1 MEKIELKNSQGK
13 VIGTVDAAEWNAQT
27 QEYRDA
33 FMAQFEPQPEQATA
47 PTQRLRA
54 AIGQG
59 AMLGFGDEAMAALRA
74 PFGEGSMSE
83 NYDAALADE
92 RAKLAAYRQAYP
104 YSSLGWE
111 MLGAAA
117 PALASA
123 GAAAPVTGGRIAAAM
138 AGGLRGAIGGAKAG
152 AIYGFGSGEGDV
164 FNRAANAGV
173 QGMLGGGIGGALGA
187 VGGAVS
193 RSLDGL
199 VNWVRNKTGDR
210 MAGAVANEVQ
220 RLAEQG
226 GLTPDEVIDGVRRGT
241 IMAENRTLE
250 SMIRRFYA
258 EGGPAGAEIKTTLTA
273 RPRETR
279 DVAMGEAQSALGSP
293 GNPLANRRVSEQA
306 TKEAEDIAY
315 EQAFRPGGV
324 EALAP
329 NDIVASMATI
339 AQRAPNALKAAAE
352 AARVKYGVTPFF
364 TEAADGSI
372 QFGRAPTLREAELT
386 YRSLRDM
393 AGKAYAD
400 KAGTLGGALKDL
412 GEAFK
417 GRLDVA
423 SPPLAAA
430 RAEAKVVRDA
440 RDAFTA
446 GTEAFRKSPDELALL
461 LDDITALG
469 GDAMAA
475 FREGVLTSLRAAMS
489 KPSAAP
495 GLMRSLA
502 DETTGP
508 GTALRMA
515 LPPGTAD
522 DVLRALD
529 VAANAQRAS
538 SAIIGGSQTAQTMMA
553 PSVGGAVNV
562 GQEIASGMGGDM
574 FAWLRLI
581 SGVAD
586 NITPNLTDAQRLE
599 VARIVLS
606 KDPALVERALK
617 DSSVVGQLQRATADA
632 IDRVTAGAVRAAPA
646 GTAGIP
652 RITVTK

>member
-33 FMAQFEPQPEQATA
+33 FMAQFETAPEQATA

-54 AIGQG
+54 AVGQG

-74 PFGEGSMSE
+74 PFGEGSLSE
-83 NYDAALADE
+83 NYGTALADE
-92 RAKLAAYRQAYP
+92 RAKLAAYRQSYP
-104 YSSLGWE
+104 YSSLGYE

-117 PALASA
+117 PALLSG
-123 GAAAPVTGGRIAAAM
+123 GAAAPVAGGRMAAAL
-138 AGGLRGAIGGAKAG
+138 AGGVRGAVGGAKAG
-152 AIYGFGSGEGDV
+152 AVYGFGSGEGGLV
-164 FNRAANAGV
+164 NRAANAGV
-173 QGMLGGGIGGALGA
+173 QGMFGAGLGGALGA
-187 VGGAVS
+187 AGGAIS
-193 RSLDGL
+193 RSLNGL
-199 VNWVRNKTGDR
+199 VNWVRNKSGDR

-220 RLAEQG
+220 RLVEQG
-226 GLTPDEVIDGVRRGT
+226 GMTADEVIDGVANGT
-241 IMAENRTLE
+241 LMAENRTLE

-273 RPRETR
+273 RPGETR
-279 DVAMGEAQSALGSP
+279 AAALGEAQSALGSP

-315 EQAFRPGGV
+315 EQAFRPGNV
-324 EALAP
+324 EAIAP
-329 NDIVASMATI
+329 DDVVSAMATI
-339 AQRAPNALKAAAE
+339 ARRAPNALKAAAE
-352 AARVKYGVTPFF
+352 VARVKYGITPFV

-372 QFGRAPTLREAELT
+372 QFARAPTLREAELT

-393 AGKAYAD
+393 AGSAYASSS
-400 KAGTLGGALKDL
+400 GTLGGALKDL
-412 GEAFK
+412 GEGFK

-430 RAEAKVVRDA
+430 RAEAKTVRDA

-461 LDDITALG
+461 MDDITALG
-469 GDAMAA
+469 GDAVAA
-475 FREGVLTSLRAAMS
+475 FREGMLTSLRAGMS

-502 DETTGP
+502 DETPGP
-508 GTALRMA
+508 GTALRLA
-515 LPPGTAD
+515 LPPDTAD
-522 DVLRALD
+522 EVLRTLG

-538 SAIIGGSQTAQTMMA
+538 SGIVGGSQTAQTMMA

-586 NITPNLTDAQRLE
+586 NITPGLSDAQRLE

-617 DSSVVGQLQRATADA
+617 DNSVAGQLQRSTAEA
-632 IDRVTAGAVRAAPA
+632 ISRVTAGATRAAPSA
-646 GTAGIP
+646 TAGIP
-652 RITVTK
+652 RITITK

>member
-13 VIGTVDAAEWNAQT
+13 VIGTVDRAEWEGYT

-33 FMAQFEPQPEQATA
+33 FMAKFEPQPEQATA
-47 PTQRLRA
+47 PTERLRA

-74 PFGEGSMSE
+74 PFGDGTMSE
-83 NYDAALADE
+83 NYDAALTDE
-92 RAKLAAYRQAYP
+92 RARLAAYREAYP
-104 YSSLGWE
+104 ASSLGYE

-117 PALASA
+117 PVLLSG
-123 GAAAPVTGGRIAAAM
+123 GAAAPVAGGRMAAAL
-138 AGGLRGAIGGAKAG
+138 AGGVRGAIGGAKAG
-152 AIYGFGSGEGDV
+152 MAYGFGSGEGGV
-164 FNRAANAGV
+164 VNRAANAGV
-173 QGMLGGGIGGALGA
+173 EGILGGGIGGALGA
-187 VGGAVS
+187 LGGVVG

-199 VNWVRNKTGDR
+199 VNWVRNKSGDR
-210 MAGAVANEVQ
+210 MAGVVASEVQ
-220 RLAEQG
+220 RLAQQG
-226 GLTPDEVIDGVRRGT
+226 GMTPDEVIDGVRNGT
-241 IMAENRTLE
+241 LMAENRTLE

-258 EGGPAGAEIKTTLTA
+258 EGGPAGAEIKTTLSA
-273 RPRETR
+273 RPGETR
-279 DVAMGEAQSALGSP
+279 AAAMEQAQAALGSP

-324 EALAP
+324 EAMAP
-329 NDIVASMATI
+329 DNLVAAMADIAG
-339 AQRAPNALKAAAE
+339 RAPNALKAAAE
-352 AARVKYGVTPFF
+352 VARVKYGITPFF
-364 TEAADGSI
+364 TEAADGTI

-412 GEAFK
+412 GEGFK
-417 GRLDVA
+417 GRLDAA
-423 SPPLAAA
+423 SPPLATA

-461 LDDITALG
+461 MDDITALG
-469 GDAMAA
+469 PDAVAA
-475 FREGVLTSLRAAMS
+475 FREGMLTSLRAGMS

-495 GLMRSLA
+495 GMMRSLS
-502 DETTGP
+502 DEATGP
-508 GTALRMA
+508 GTALRLA

-522 DVLRALD
+522 DVTRALD
-529 VAANAQRAS
+529 VASNAQRAS

-553 PSVGGAVNV
+553 PTVGGAVNV
-562 GQEIASGMGGDM
+562 GQEIVSGIGGDLM
-574 FAWLRLI
+574 AWARLI
-581 SGVAD
+581 GGLAD
-586 NITPNLTDAQRLE
+586 NVNPSLTDAQRLE

-617 DSSVVGQLQRATADA
+617 DSSMVGQLQRATIEA
-632 IDRVTAGAVRAAPA
+632 IDRVTAGATRAAPSA
-646 GTAGIP
+646 ASGIP
-652 RITVTK
+652 RITISK

>member
-1 MEKIELKNSQGK
+1 MAKIELKNSQGK
-13 VIGTVDAAEWNAQT
+13 VIGTVDAAEWMGQT

-33 FMAQFEPQPEQATA
+33 FLAQFEPQAEQAAA

-74 PFGEGSMSE
+74 PFGEGSLSE

-92 RAKLAAYRQAYP
+92 RAKLAAYRTAYP
-104 YSSLGWE
+104 YSSLGYE

-117 PALASA
+117 PALLSA
-123 GAAAPVTGGRIAAAM
+123 GSAAPVAGGRMAAAL
-138 AGGLRGAIGGAKAG
+138 AGGVRGALSGAKTG
-152 AIYGFGSGEGDV
+152 AIYGFGSGEGGMAE
-164 FNRAANAGV
+164 RAANAGV
-173 QGMLGGGIGGALGA
+173 QGMFGAGLGGALGA
-187 VGGAVS
+187 LGGAIS

-199 VNWVRNKTGDR
+199 VNWVRNKSGDR
-210 MAGAVANEVQ
+210 MAGAVANAVQ
-220 RLAEQG
+220 QLAQQG
-226 GLTPDEVIDGVRRGT
+226 GLTADEVIEGVRNGT
-241 IMAENRTLE
+241 LMAENRTLE

-258 EGGPAGAEIKTTLTA
+258 EGGPAGAEIKTTLSA
-273 RPRETR
+273 RPAETR
-279 DVAMGEAQSALGSP
+279 AAAMDQAQSALGSP

-306 TKEAEDIAY
+306 TKETEDIAY

-324 EALAP
+324 EAMAP
-329 NDIVASMATI
+329 DNIVASMADI
-339 AQRAPNALKAAAE
+339 ARRAPNALKAAAE
-352 AARVKYGVTPFF
+352 VARVKYGVTPFF
-364 TEAADGSI
+364 TEAADGTI

-417 GRLDVA
+417 GRLDIA

-430 RAEAKVVRDA
+430 RAEASKVRSA
-440 RDAFTA
+440 RDAFVA

-461 LDDITALG
+461 LDDINAMG
-469 GDAMAA
+469 ADAMAA
-475 FREGVLTSLRAAMS
+475 FREGVLTSLRAGMS

-502 DETTGP
+502 DEGTGP
-508 GTALRMA
+508 GTALRLA

-522 DVLRALD
+522 DVTRALD
-529 VAANAQRAS
+529 VASNAQRAS
-538 SAIIGGSQTAQTMMA
+538 GAIIGGSQTAQTMMA
-553 PSVGGAVNV
+553 PSASSAVNV
-562 GQEIASGMGGDM
+562 GQEIVSGMGGDLM
-574 FAWLRLI
+574 AWARLI
-581 SGVAD
+581 GNLAD
-586 NITPNLTDAQRLE
+586 NVSPSLTDAQRLE

-617 DSSVVGQLQRATADA
+617 DNSLVGQLQKSVVEA
-632 IDRVTAGAVRAAPA
+632 IDRVTAGATRAAPSA
-646 GTAGIP
+646 ASGIP
-652 RITVTK
+652 RITISK

>member
-33 FMAQFEPQPEQATA
+33 FMAQFEAAPEQATA

-54 AIGQG
+54 ALGQG

-104 YSSLGWE
+104 YSSLGYE

-117 PALASA
+117 PALLSG
-123 GAAAPVTGGRIAAAM
+123 GAAAPVAGGRMAAAL
-138 AGGLRGAIGGAKAG
+138 AGGVRGAVGGAKAG
-152 AIYGFGSGEGDV
+152 AVYGFGSGEGGLV
-164 FNRAANAGV
+164 NRAANAGV
-173 QGMLGGGIGGALGA
+173 QGMFGAGLGGALGA
-187 VGGAVS
+187 AGGAIS
-193 RSLDGL
+193 RSLNGL
-199 VNWVRNKTGDR
+199 VNWVRNKSGDR

-220 RLAEQG
+220 RLVEQG
-226 GLTPDEVIDGVRRGT
+226 GMTADEVIDGVANGT
-241 IMAENRTLE
+241 LMAENRTLE

-273 RPRETR
+273 RPGETR
-279 DVAMGEAQSALGSP
+279 AAALNEAQSALGSP

-315 EQAFRPGGV
+315 EQAFRPGGTEV
-324 EALAP
+324 RAP
-329 NDIVASMATI
+329 SDIVAGMADI
-339 AQRAPNALKAAAE
+339 ARRAPNALKAAAE
-352 AARVKYGVTPFF
+352 VARVKHGITPFV
-364 TEAADGSI
+364 TQAADGSV
-372 QFGRAPTLREAELT
+372 QFTRAPTLREAELT

-393 AGKAYAD
+393 AGSAYASSS
-400 KAGTLGGALKDL
+400 GTLGSALKDL

-430 RAEAKVVRDA
+430 RAEAKTVRDA

-461 LDDITALG
+461 MDDITVLG
-469 GDAMAA
+469 DDAMAA
-475 FREGVLTSLRAAMS
+475 FREGVLTSLRAGLS

-508 GTALRMA
+508 GTALRLA
-515 LPPGTAD
+515 LPPDTAD
-522 DVLRALD
+522 DVLRALG

-538 SAIIGGSQTAQTMMA
+538 GGVIGGSQTAQTMMA

-562 GQEIASGMGGDM
+562 GQEIASGMGGDL

-586 NITPNLTDAQRLE
+586 NITPGLSDAQRLE

-617 DSSVVGQLQRATADA
+617 DNTLVGQLQQTTAEA
-632 IDRVTAGAVRAAPA
+632 INRVTAGAVRAAPSA
-646 GTAGIP
+646 TAGIP
-652 RITVTK
+652 RITISK

>member
-13 VIGTVDAAEWNAQT
+13 VIGTVDAAEWMAQP

-33 FMAQFEPQPEQATA
+33 FLAQFEPQPEQADA
-47 PTQRLRA
+47 PKQRLRA

-59 AMLGFGDEAMAALRA
+59 ALLGFGDEAMAALRA

-92 RAKLAAYRQAYP
+92 RAKLEAYRTAYP
-104 YSSLGWE
+104 ASSLGYE

-117 PALASA
+117 PALLSG
-123 GAAAPVTGGRIAAAM
+123 GAAAPVAGGRMAAAL
-138 AGGLRGAIGGAKAG
+138 AGGLRGAVTGAKTG
-152 AIYGFGSGEGDV
+152 AIYGFGSGEGGAAE
-164 FNRAANAGV
+164 RAANAGV
-173 QGMLGGGIGGALGA
+173 QGMFGAGLGGILGA

-199 VNWVRNKTGDR
+199 VNWVRNKSGDR
-210 MAGAVANEVQ
+210 MAGAVANAVQ
-220 RLAEQG
+220 QMAERG
-226 GLTPDEVIDGVRRGT
+226 GLTPDEVIDGVRNGT
-241 IMAENRTLE
+241 LMAENRTLDT
-250 SMIRRFYA
+250 MIRRFYA
-258 EGGPAGAEIKTTLTA
+258 EGGPAAAEIKTTLTA
-273 RPRETR
+273 RPGETR
-279 DVAMGEAQSALGSP
+279 AAALQEAQSVLGSP

-315 EQAFRPGGV
+315 EQAFRPAGV
-324 EALAP
+324 EAMAP
-329 NDIVASMATI
+329 DNIVASMADI
-339 AQRAPNALKAAAE
+339 AKRAPNALKAAAE
-352 AARVKYGVTPFF
+352 VARVKYGITPFF
-364 TEAADGSI
+364 TETADGTI

-400 KAGTLGGALKDL
+400 KAGTLGGALKDV

-430 RAEAKVVRDA
+430 RAEAKAVRDA

-461 LDDITALG
+461 MDDITALG
-469 GDAMAA
+469 PDAVAA
-475 FREGVLTSLRAAMS
+475 FREGMLTSLRAGMS

-502 DETTGP
+502 DEATGP
-508 GTALRMA
+508 GTALRLA
-515 LPPGTAD
+515 LPQGTAD
-522 DVLRALD
+522 DVTRALD
-529 VAANAQRAS
+529 VAAKAQQAKS
-538 SAIIGGSQTAQTMMA
+538 TIIDNSQTAQTLLAPAVDAAPLNMA
-553 PSVGGAVNV
+553 EEAMN
-562 GQEIASGMGGDM
+562 AGGDLM
-574 FAWLRLI
+574 AWARMLMRI
-581 SGVAD
+581 AGSAE
-586 NITPNLTDAQRLE
+586 PRLTDAQRLE

-617 DSSVVGQLQRATADA
+617 DSSMVGQLQRATIEA
-632 IDRVTAGAVRAAPA
+632 IDRVTAGATRAAPSA
-646 GTAGIP
+646 ASGIP
-652 RITVTK
+652 RITVSK